1 MAIFFNQ
8 ATLTYNNTTTLSNV
22 VTGEIVGVLSA
33 EKTAVSP
40 DYTVGEDIAYVIS
53 IVNNG
58 SLPYSDLTVTDNL
71 GEYTSGGLTL
81 TPLTY
86 VEGSVRYFVNG
97 VLQTQPTAADLS
109 PLTFTGIDVPAGGNA
124 MIVYEAVVNSF
135 APLGADGEI
144 TNTVTITGAQIST
157 PVTADE
163 TIGTASGPDLSITK
177 ELSPVSVPE
186 NGEITYTFVIRNTG
200 NEEIV
205 ATDNAVITDVFDPIL
220 DITSVTYNGTPWT
233 EGVNYDYN
241 EATGTFTTL
250 EGQITVPAATFTQ
263 DPATGEWVVTPGTA
277 TVVVTGTV

>member
-1 MAIFFNQ
+1 MATFFNQ

-22 VTGEIVGVLSA
+22 VSGEIVGVLSA

-40 DYTVGEDIAYVIS
+40 DYAVGEDIAYVIS
-53 IVNNG
+53 LINNG
-58 SLPYSDLTVTDNL
+58 SVPYTNLTVTDDL
-71 GEYTSGGLTL
+71 GTYESGGLTL

-86 VEGSVRYFVNG
+86 VEGSVKYFING
-97 VLQTQPTAADLS
+97 VLQTAPSVTDLF

-124 MIVYEAVVNSF
+124 IIVYEAVVNSF
-135 APLGADGEI
+135 APLGADATI
-144 TNTVTITGAQIST
+144 TNTVTVTGDRLGA

-163 TIGTASGPDLSITK
+163 TIGSASGPMLTITK

-233 EGVNYDYN
+233 EGVNYDYS
-241 EATGTFTTL
+241 EATGTFTTR
-250 EGQITVPAATFTQ
+250 EGQITVPAATFVQ
-263 DPATGEWVVTPGTA
+263 DPATGEWVVTPGIA
-277 TVVVTGTV
+277 TVVVVGTV

>member
-1 MAIFFNQ
+1 MATFFNQ

-22 VTGEIVGVLSA
+22 VSGEIVGVLSA

-40 DYTVGEDIAYVIS
+40 DYAVGEDIAYVIS
-53 IVNNG
+53 LINNG
-58 SLPYSDLTVTDNL
+58 SVPYTNLTVTDDL
-71 GEYTSGGLTL
+71 GTYESGGLTL

-86 VEGSVRYFVNG
+86 VEGSVKYFING
-97 VLQTQPTAADLS
+97 VLQPAPSVTDLS

-124 MIVYEAVVNSF
+124 IIVYEAVVNSF
-135 APLGADGEI
+135 APLGADATI
-144 TNTVTITGAQIST
+144 TNTVTVTGDRLGA

-163 TIGTASGPDLSITK
+163 TIGSASGPMLTITK

-233 EGVNYDYN
+233 EGVNYDYS
-241 EATGTFTTL
+241 EATGTFTTR

-277 TVVVTGTV
+277 TIVVVGTV

>member
-1 MAIFFNQ
+1 MATFFNQ

-22 VTGEIVGVLSA
+22 VAGEIVGVLSA

-71 GEYTSGGLTL
+71 GEYTSGVLTL

-86 VEGSVRYFVNG
+86 VEGSVKYYVNG
-97 VLQTQPTAADLS
+97 VLQAEPTVADLS
-109 PLTFTGIDVPAGGNA
+109 PLTFTGINVPAGGNA
-124 MIVYEAVVNSF
+124 IIVYEAVVNSF

-144 TNTVTITGAQIST
+144 TNTVSITGAQISS
-157 PVTADE
+157 PVTAEE
-163 TIGTASGPDLSITK
+163 TIGSVNGPVLSITK
-177 ELSPVSVPE
+177 ALSPVSVPE

-233 EGVNYDYN
+233 EGTNYDYD
-241 EATGTFTTL
+241 EATGTFTTR

>member
-1 MAIFFNQ
+1 MATFFNQ

-22 VTGEIVGVLSA
+22 VSGEIVGVLSA

-40 DYTVGEDIAYVIS
+40 DYAVGEDIAYVVS
-53 IVNNG
+53 LVNNG
-58 SLPYSDLTVTDNL
+58 SVPYTNLTVTDDL
-71 GEYTSGGLTL
+71 GTYESGGLTL

-86 VEGSVRYFVNG
+86 VEGSVKYFING
-97 VLQTQPTAADLS
+97 VLQPAPSVTDLS
-109 PLTFTGIDVPAGGNA
+109 PLTFTGIDVPAGGNTI
-124 MIVYEAVVNSF
+124 IVYEAVVNSF
-135 APLGADGEI
+135 APLGANATI
-144 TNTVTITGAQIST
+144 TNTVTVTGDRLGA

-163 TIGTASGPDLSITK
+163 TIGSASGPMLTITK

-233 EGVNYDYN
+233 EGVNYDYS
-241 EATGTFTTL
+241 EATGTFTTR
-250 EGQITVPAATFTQ
+250 EGQITVPDATFVQ
-263 DPATGEWVVTPGTA
+263 DPATGEWVVTPGIA
-277 TVVVTGTV
+277 TVVVVGTV

>member
-22 VTGEIVGVLSA
+22 VTGEIVGSLTA
-33 EKTAVSP
+33 EKTALSP

-58 SLPYSDLTVTDNL
+58 SVAYSDLTVTDDL
-71 GEYTSGGLTL
+71 GTYQSGGLTL

-86 VEGSVRYFVNG
+86 VEGSVKYYVNG
-97 VLQTQPTAADLS
+97 VLQADPTVADLS
-109 PLTFTGIDVPAGGNA
+109 PLTFTGIDVPAGGNVIIA
-124 MIVYEAVVNSF
+124 YEAVANGF

-144 TNTVTITGAQIST
+144 TNTVTITGDQITT

-163 TIGTASGPDLSITK
+163 TVGTANGPMLSITK
-177 ELSPVSVPE
+177 ELTPVSVPE
-186 NGEITYTFVIRNTG
+186 NGQITYTFTIRNTG
-200 NEEIV
+200 NEAIV

-233 EGVNYDYN
+233 EGVNYDYD
-241 EATGTFTTL
+241 EATGTFVTR
-250 EGQITVPAATFTQ
+250 EGQITVPAATYTQ
-263 DPATGEWVVTPGTA
+263 DPATGEWVVTPGVA